1 MAERKLP
8 IGVQNFEDLRQNE
21 YLYVDK
27 TKYIVQLLRG
37 KVYFLSRPRRF
48 GKSLFLSTL
57 AAYFRG
63 QRELFKGLYLEKA
76 EEELAKQEGREAW
89 QQYPILYLD
98 FNASNYKETNSL
110 AINLNNHLTAWE
122 KLYGTELSEQ
132 DYSTRFMGVIRRAHA
147 KTGQQVVIL
156 IDEYD
161 KALLDT
167 LDDEQLNTQYRDV
180 LGAFFSVIKT
190 CDEHLRFS
198 FLTGVSKF
206 SKVSVFSGLNNL
218 RDISQLSDF
227 AAICGIT
234 ERELQTN
241 FAPELETL
249 GKELDQTHEALLATL
264 KQRYDGYLFA
274 RRGDNVYNPFSLLNA
289 LAAKELADYWYATG
303 TPDFLVKYL
312 KEAHYF
318 IPDLEGGVR
327 LDDYGLDKHRAD
339 AHDPIPILFQTGY
352 LTIKEYIAGRNYYRL
367 GYPNDEVRYG
377 FLNNLKSSFLPLD
390 RGLGISIFKFLD
402 DVDAQ
407 DVDAFMERLQ
417 TVFANLPYDTTARE
431 EIKFRE
437 RDYQI
442 VVYLIF
448 ALLGQYTET
457 EVVGTTG
464 RADCVVITATTV
476 YLFELKLWSAG
487 TAEEALQQIIEKDY
501 AAKYASS
508 GKEIILIGASF
519 DEEKRN
525 IKEWVVER
533 IRNNNH

>member
-8 IGVQNFEDLRQNE
+8 IGIQSFQNLRKNGFI
-21 YLYVDK
+21 YVDK
-27 TKYIVQLLRG
+27 TQYIAQLLNGR
-37 KVYFLSRPRRF
+37 VYFLSRPRRF

-63 QRELFKGLYLEKA
+63 QSELFKGLYLEKA

-98 FNASNYKETNSL
+98 FNASNYKETDSL

-122 KLYGTELSEQ
+122 KLYGTEPSEQ
-132 DYSTRFMGVIRRAHA
+132 DYSTRFIGIIRRAHA
-147 KTGQQVVIL
+147 QTGQQVVIL

-198 FLTGVSKF
+198 FLTGVTKF

-218 RDISQLSDF
+218 NDISME
-227 AAICGIT
+227 ATYAGICGIK
-234 ERELQTN
+234 EEELVSY
-241 FAPELETL
+241 FISEIAELSAAL
-249 GKELDQTHEALLATL
+249 QLTHEETIAQL
-264 KQRYDGYLFA
+264 KQRYDGYQFC
-274 RRGDNVYNPFSLLNA
+274 RYGEHVYNPFSLLNV
-289 LAAKELADYWYATG
+289 LKKHEFADYWYATG

-327 LDDYGLDKHRAD
+327 LDDYGLNKHRAD

-352 LTIKEYIAGRNYYRL
+352 LTIKEYVAARNYYRL

-407 DVDAFMERLQ
+407 DIDAFMERLQ

-525 IKEWVVER
+525 IKEWIVER
-533 IRNNNH
+533 MHNNNH

>member
-8 IGVQNFEDLRQNE
+8 IGVQDFEKIIAEGYN
-21 YLYVDK
+21 YVDK
-27 TKYIVQLLRG
+27 TQYIVQLLKG
-37 KVYFLSRPRRF
+37 SVYFLNRPRRF

-63 QRELFKGLYLEKA
+63 QKELFKGLYLEKV
-76 EEELAKQEGREAW
+76 EEELARQGKREAW
-89 QQYPILYLD
+89 IEYPVLYLD
-98 FNASNYKETNSL
+98 FNTENYKKLEDLENILHT
-110 AINLNNHLTAWE
+110 HLKAWE
-122 KLYGTELSEQ
+122 TLYGKDEAERTLS
-132 DYSTRFMGVIRRAHA
+132 SRFKGVIQRAYE
-147 KTGQQVVIL
+147 KTSKKVVVL

-167 LDDEQLNTQYRDV
+167 LDNEDLNIQYRDI

-190 CDEHLRFS
+190 CDEYLRFS

-206 SKVSVFSGLNNL
+206 SEVSVFSGLNNL
-218 RDISQLSDF
+218 RDISQLPDF

-234 ERELQTN
+234 ETELNAN
-241 FAPELETL
+241 FVPEMKALADKLKLPINETLETL
-249 GKELDQTHEALLATL
+249 RK
-264 KQRYDGYLFA
+264 RYDGYLFA
-274 RRGDNVYNPFSLLNA
+274 QEGENVYNPFSLLNTFA
-289 LAAKELADYWYATG
+289 SRVLKDYWYATG

-525 IKEWVVER
+525 IKEWVIQRKECR
-533 IRNNNH
+533 

>member
-442 VVYLIF
+442 AVYLIF

>member
-1 MAERKLP
+1 MTERKLP

-63 QRELFKGLYLEKA
+63 QRELFKGLYIEKA

-122 KLYGTELSEQ
+122 KLYGTEPSEQ
-132 DYSTRFMGVIRRAHA
+132 DYSTRFIGIIRRAHA
-147 KTGQQVVIL
+147 QTGQQVVIL

-167 LDDEQLNTQYRDV
+167 LDDERLNTQYRDV

-198 FLTGVSKF
+198 FLTGVTKF

-218 RDISQLSDF
+218 RDISQLPDF
-227 AAICGIT
+227 AAICGIS
-234 ERELQTN
+234 EAELQTN
-241 FAPELETL
+241 FTSEIEALANKLKLPINETLETL
-249 GKELDQTHEALLATL
+249 RK
-264 KQRYDGYLFA
+264 RYDGYLFA
-274 RRGDNVYNPFSLLNA
+274 QEGENVYNPFSLLNTFA
-289 LAAKELADYWYATG
+289 SRVLKDYWYATG

-318 IPDLEGGVR
+318 IPDLEGDVR

-352 LTIKEYIAGRNYYRL
+352 LTIKEYVAARNYYRL

-402 DVDAQ
+402 DIDAQ
-407 DVDAFMERLQ
+407 DVDSFMERLQ
-417 TVFANLPYDTTARE
+417 TVFANLPYDTTERTE
-431 EIKFRE
+431 VKFRE

-442 VVYLIF
+442 VVYLVF
-448 ALLGQYTET
+448 ALLGQYTAT

-476 YLFELKLWSAG
+476 YVFEFKLWSAG
-487 TAEEALQQIIEKDY
+487 SAEEALQQIIDKGY

-508 GKEIILIGASF
+508 GKEIILVGASF
-519 DEEKRN
+519 DEGKRN
-525 IKEWVVER
+525 IKEWK
-533 IRNNNH
+533 ILDASHG

>member
-8 IGVQNFEDLRQNE
+8 IGIQSFQNLRKNGFI
-21 YLYVDK
+21 YVDK
-27 TKYIVQLLRG
+27 TQYIAQLLNGR
-37 KVYFLSRPRRF
+37 VYFLSRPRRF
-48 GKSLFLSTL
+48 GKSLFLSAL

-63 QRELFKGLYLEKA
+63 QKELFKGLYLEKT
-76 EEELAKQEGREAW
+76 EEELARQEKREAW

-98 FNASNYKETNSL
+98 FNASNYKETDSL

-122 KLYGTELSEQ
+122 KLYGTEPSEQ
-132 DYSTRFMGVIRRAHA
+132 DYSTRFIGIIRRAHA
-147 KTGQQVVIL
+147 QTGKQVVIL

-198 FLTGVSKF
+198 FLTGVTKF

>member
-1 MAERKLP
+1 MKALADKLKLP
-8 IGVQNFEDLRQNE
+8 INE
-21 YLYVDK
+21 
-27 TKYIVQLLRG
+27 T
-37 KVYFLSRPRRF
+37 
-48 GKSLFLSTL
+48 
-57 AAYFRG
+57 
-63 QRELFKGLYLEKA
+63 
-76 EEELAKQEGREAW
+76 
-89 QQYPILYLD
+89 
-98 FNASNYKETNSL
+98 
-110 AINLNNHLTAWE
+110 
-122 KLYGTELSEQ
+122 
-132 DYSTRFMGVIRRAHA
+132 
-147 KTGQQVVIL
+147 
-156 IDEYD
+156 
-161 KALLDT
+161 
-167 LDDEQLNTQYRDV
+167 
-180 LGAFFSVIKT
+180 
-190 CDEHLRFS
+190 
-198 FLTGVSKF
+198 
-206 SKVSVFSGLNNL
+206 
-218 RDISQLSDF
+218 
-227 AAICGIT
+227 
-234 ERELQTN
+234 
-241 FAPELETL
+241 LETL
-249 GKELDQTHEALLATL
+249 RK
-264 KQRYDGYLFA
+264 RYDGYLFA
-274 RRGDNVYNPFSLLNA
+274 QEGENVYNPFSLLNTFA
-289 LAAKELADYWYATG
+289 SRVLKDYWYATG

-519 DEEKRN
+519 DVEKRN
-525 IKEWVVER
+525 IKEWVIQRKECR
-533 IRNNNH
+533 

>member
-98 FNASNYKETNSL
+98 FNASNYKETDSL

-122 KLYGTELSEQ
+122 KLYGTEPSEQ
-132 DYSTRFMGVIRRAHA
+132 DYSTRFIGIIRRAHA
-147 KTGQQVVIL
+147 QTGQQVVIL

-198 FLTGVSKF
+198 FLTGVTKF

-377 FLNNLKSSFLPLD
+377 FLNNLKNSFLPLD

-525 IKEWVVER
+525 IKEWIVER
-533 IRNNNH
+533 MHNNNH

>member
-8 IGVQNFEDLRQNE
+8 IGIQSFQNLRKNGFI
-21 YLYVDK
+21 YVDK
-27 TKYIVQLLRG
+27 TQYIAQLLNGR
-37 KVYFLSRPRRF
+37 VYFLSRPRRF

-63 QRELFKGLYLEKA
+63 QSELFKGLYLEKA

-98 FNASNYKETNSL
+98 FNASNYKETDSL

-122 KLYGTELSEQ
+122 KLYGTEPSEQ
-132 DYSTRFMGVIRRAHA
+132 DYSTRFIGIIRRAHA
-147 KTGQQVVIL
+147 QTGKQVVIL

-167 LDDEQLNTQYRDV
+167 LDDERLNTQYRDV

-190 CDEHLRFS
+190 CDEYLRFS

-218 RDISQLSDF
+218 NDISME
-227 AAICGIT
+227 AIYAGICGIK
-234 ERELQTN
+234 EEELVSY
-241 FAPELETL
+241 FVSEIAELSAAL
-249 GKELDQTHEALLATL
+249 QLTHEETIAQL
-264 KQRYDGYLFA
+264 KQRYDGYQFC
-274 RRGDNVYNPFSLLNA
+274 RYGEHVYNPFSLLNV
-289 LAAKELADYWYATG
+289 LKKHEFADYWYATG

-327 LDDYGLDKHRAD
+327 LDDYGLNKHRAD

-352 LTIKEYIAGRNYYRL
+352 LTIKEYVAARNYYRL

-407 DVDAFMERLQ
+407 DIDAFMERLQ

>member
-8 IGVQNFEDLRQNE
+8 IGVQNFEDLRRNE
-21 YLYVDK
+21 YLYIDK
-27 TKYIVQLLRG
+27 TPYIEQLLRG

-48 GKSLFLSTL
+48 GKSLLLSTL

-63 QRELFKGLYLEKA
+63 QKELFKGLYLEKA
-76 EEELAKQEGREAW
+76 EEELALQEKREAW
-89 QQYPILYLD
+89 IEHPVLYLD
-98 FNASNYKETNSL
+98 FNASNYKEADSL

-122 KLYGTELSEQ
+122 KLYGTEPSEQ
-132 DYSTRFMGVIRRAHA
+132 DYSTRFIGVIRRAHA

-167 LDDEQLNTQYRDV
+167 LEDEKLNTQYRDV
-180 LGAFFSVIKT
+180 LGAFYSVIKT

-198 FLTGVSKF
+198 FLTGVTKF

-218 RDISQLSDF
+218 RDISQLPDF

-234 ERELQTN
+234 EAELRAN
-241 FAPELETL
+241 FMPEIEALAEKLKLSINETL
-249 GKELDQTHEALLATL
+249 DTL
-264 KQRYDGYLFA
+264 RKRYDGYLFA
-274 RRGDNVYNPFSLLNA
+274 QEGENVYNPFSLLNTFA
-289 LAAKELADYWYATG
+289 SRVLKDYWYATG

-327 LDDYGLDKHRAD
+327 LDDYGLNKHRAD

-352 LTIKEYIAGRNYYRL
+352 LTIKEYVAARNYYRL

-377 FLNNLKSSFLPLD
+377 FLNNLKSSFLPPD

-402 DVDAQ
+402 DIDAQ

-417 TVFANLPYDTTARE
+417 TVFANLPYDTTERTE
-431 EIKFRE
+431 VKFRE

-442 VVYLIF
+442 VVYLVF
-448 ALLGQYTET
+448 ALLGQYTAT

-464 RADCVVITATTV
+464 RADCVVITASTV
-476 YLFELKLWSAG
+476 YIFELKLWSAG

-508 GKEIILIGASF
+508 GKEIILVGASF
-519 DEEKRN
+519 DNEKRN
-525 IKEWVVER
+525 IKEWVIQR
-533 IRNNNH
+533 KTSC

>member
-8 IGVQNFEDLRQNE
+8 IGVQSFEKMITE
-21 YLYVDK
+21 GYYYVDK
-27 TKYIVQLLRG
+27 TQYIAQLLKG
-37 KVYFLSRPRRF
+37 QVYFLSRPRRF

-63 QRELFKGLYLEKA
+63 QKELFKGLYLEKA

-89 QQYPILYLD
+89 VEYPVLYLD
-98 FNASNYKETNSL
+98 FNTENYKKLEDLENILHT
-110 AINLNNHLTAWE
+110 HLKAWE
-122 KLYGTELSEQ
+122 TLYGKDEAERTLS
-132 DYSTRFMGVIRRAHA
+132 SRFKGVIQRAYE
-147 KTGQQVVIL
+147 KTSKKVVVL

-167 LDDEQLNTQYRDV
+167 LDNEDLNIQYRDI

-190 CDEHLRFS
+190 CDEYLRFS

-218 RDISQLSDF
+218 NDISME
-227 AAICGIT
+227 AIYAGICGIK
-234 ERELQTN
+234 EEELVSY
-241 FAPELETL
+241 FVSEIAELSAAL
-249 GKELDQTHEALLATL
+249 QLTHEETIAQL
-264 KQRYDGYLFA
+264 KQRYDGYQFC
-274 RRGDNVYNPFSLLNA
+274 RYGEHVYNPFSLLNV
-289 LAAKELADYWYATG
+289 LKKHEFADYWYATG

-327 LDDYGLDKHRAD
+327 LDDYGLNKHRAD

-352 LTIKEYIAGRNYYRL
+352 LTIKEYVAARNYYRL

-402 DVDAQ
+402 DIDAQ
-407 DVDAFMERLQ
+407 DVDSFMERLQ
-417 TVFANLPYDTTARE
+417 TVFANLPYDTTERTE
-431 EIKFRE
+431 VKFRE

-442 VVYLIF
+442 VVYLVF
-448 ALLGQYTET
+448 ALLGQYTAT

-476 YLFELKLWSAG
+476 YVFELKLWSAG

>member
-1 MAERKLP
+1 MTERKLP
-8 IGVQNFEDLRQNE
+8 IGVQNFEKMITGGYN
-21 YLYVDK
+21 YVDK
-27 TKYIVQLLRG
+27 TQYIVQLLKG
-37 KVYFLSRPRRF
+37 QVYFLSRPRRF

-63 QRELFKGLYLEKA
+63 QKELFKGLYLEKA
-76 EEELAKQEGREAW
+76 EEKRAKREKREAW
-89 QQYPILYLD
+89 VEYPVLYLD
-98 FNASNYKETNSL
+98 FARKEYKTKEDLLERL
-110 AINLNNHLTAWE
+110 ALNLRDWE
-122 KLYGTELSEQ
+122 ATYGIDKITDSPEEQFAYIIEQIHKLHG
-132 DYSTRFMGVIRRAHA
+132 
-147 KTGQQVVIL
+147 KQVVVL

-161 KALLDT
+161 KPLYESIG
-167 LDDEQLNTQYRDV
+167 DEELNDV
-180 LGAFFSVIKT
+180 FRSMLRGFYSVIKSL
-190 CDEHLRFS
+190 DADIRFA
-198 FLTGVSKF
+198 FLTGITKF

-218 RDISQLSDF
+218 RDISQLPDF

-234 ERELQTN
+234 ETELQTN
-241 FAPELETL
+241 FTPEIEALANKLKLPINETLETL
-249 GKELDQTHEALLATL
+249 RK
-264 KQRYDGYLFA
+264 RYDGYLFA
-274 RRGDNVYNPFSLLNA
+274 QEGENVYNPFSLLNTFA
-289 LAAKELADYWYATG
+289 SRVLKDYWYATG

-352 LTIKEYIAGRNYYRL
+352 LTIKEYVAARNYYRL

-377 FLNNLKSSFLPLD
+377 FLNNLKSRFLPLD

-402 DVDAQ
+402 DIDAQ
-407 DVDAFMERLQ
+407 DVDSFMERLQ
-417 TVFANLPYDTTARE
+417 TVFAHLPYDTTERTE
-431 EIKFRE
+431 VKFRE

-442 VVYLIF
+442 VVYLVF
-448 ALLGQYTET
+448 ALLGQYTAT

-476 YLFELKLWSAG
+476 YVFEFKLWSAG
-487 TAEEALQQIIEKDY
+487 TAEEALQQIIDKGY

-508 GKEIILIGASF
+508 GKEIILVGASF

-525 IKEWVVER
+525 IKEWVMR
-533 IRNNNH
+533 RNALK

>member
-8 IGVQNFEDLRQNE
+8 IGVQNFEDLRKNE
-21 YLYVDK
+21 YLYIDK
-27 TKYIVQLLRG
+27 TKYIEQLLRG

-63 QRELFKGLYLEKA
+63 QRELFRDLYLEKA
-76 EEELAKQEGREAW
+76 EEELAKQEGRQAW
-89 QQYPILYLD
+89 QEYPVLYLD
-98 FNASNYKETNSL
+98 FNTSNYKDSESL
-110 AINLNNHLTAWE
+110 AINLNNHLTVWE
-122 KLYGTELSEQ
+122 ELYGTAPSEQ
-132 DYSTRFMGVIRRAHA
+132 DYSTRFMGVIRRAHK
-147 KTGQQVVIL
+147 KTGKQVVIL
-156 IDEYD
+156 VDEYD

-167 LDDEQLNTQYRDV
+167 LDNEDLNTQYRDI

-198 FLTGVSKF
+198 FLTGVTKF

-218 RDISQLSDF
+218 RDLSQLSDF

-234 ERELQTN
+234 EAELKAN
-241 FAPELETL
+241 FAPELEIL
-249 GKELDQTHEALLATL
+249 GQELSQTREALLVTL
-264 KQRYDGYLFA
+264 KKRYDGYLFA
-274 RRGDNVYNPFSLLNA
+274 RRGENVYNPFSLLNV

-318 IPDLEGGVR
+318 IPDLEDGVR

-339 AHDPIPILFQTGY
+339 AHDPVPILFQTGY
-352 LTIKEYIAGRNYYRL
+352 LTIKEYVSSRNYYRL

-402 DVDAQ
+402 DIDAQ
-407 DVDAFMERLQ
+407 DVDSFMERLQ
-417 TVFANLPYDTTARE
+417 TVFANLPYDTSERNE
-431 EIKFRE
+431 LKFRE

-442 VVYLIF
+442 VVYLVF
-448 ALLGQYTET
+448 ALLGQYAQT
-457 EVVGTTG
+457 EVVSTTG
-464 RADCVVITATTV
+464 RADCVVVTPTTIYV
-476 YLFELKLWSAG
+476 FEFKLWSAG
-487 TAEEALQQIIEKDY
+487 RAEDALQQIIDKGY
-501 AAKYASS
+501 AAKYQSS
-508 GKEIILIGASF
+508 GKSIILVGASF
-519 DEEKRN
+519 DQGARN
-525 IKEWVVER
+525 IGEYKVQHG
-533 IRNNNH
+533 I

>member
-27 TKYIVQLLRG
+27 TKYIVQLLCG

-63 QRELFKGLYLEKA
+63 QKELFKGLYIEKA
-76 EEELAKQEGREAW
+76 EEELAKQEGRKAW

-98 FNASNYKETNSL
+98 FNASNYKETDSL

-122 KLYGTELSEQ
+122 KLYGTEPSEQ
-132 DYSTRFMGVIRRAHA
+132 DYSTRFIGIIRRAHA
-147 KTGQQVVIL
+147 QTGKQVVIL

-167 LDDEQLNTQYRDV
+167 LDDERLNTQYRDV

-198 FLTGVSKF
+198 FLTGVTKF

-218 RDISQLSDF
+218 RDISQLPDF

-234 ERELQTN
+234 ETELQKN
-241 FAPELETL
+241 FTPEIEALANKLKLPINETLETL
-249 GKELDQTHEALLATL
+249 RK
-264 KQRYDGYLFA
+264 RYDGYLFA
-274 RRGDNVYNPFSLLNA
+274 QEGDNVYNPFSLLNTFA
-289 LAAKELADYWYATG
+289 SRVLKDYWYATG

-318 IPDLEGGVR
+318 IPDLEGDVR

-352 LTIKEYIAGRNYYRL
+352 LTIKEYVTARNYYRL

-402 DVDAQ
+402 DIDAQ
-407 DVDAFMERLQ
+407 DVDSFMERLQ
-417 TVFANLPYDTTARE
+417 TVFAHLPYDTTERTE
-431 EIKFRE
+431 VKFRE

-442 VVYLIF
+442 VVYLVF
-448 ALLGQYTET
+448 ALLGQYTAT

-476 YLFELKLWSAG
+476 YVFELKLWSAG
-487 TAEEALQQIIEKDY
+487 SAEEALQQIIAKDY

-508 GKEIILIGASF
+508 GKEIILVGASF

-525 IKEWVVER
+525 IKEWVIQRGEC
-533 IRNNNH
+533 

>member
-122 KLYGTELSEQ
+122 KLYGTEPSEQ
-132 DYSTRFMGVIRRAHA
+132 DYSTRFIGIIRRAHA
-147 KTGQQVVIL
+147 QTGQQVVIL

-198 FLTGVSKF
+198 FLTGVTKF

-218 RDISQLSDF
+218 NDISME
-227 AAICGIT
+227 ATYAGICGIK
-234 ERELQTN
+234 EEELVSY
-241 FAPELETL
+241 FISEIAELSAAL
-249 GKELDQTHEALLATL
+249 QLTHEETIAQL
-264 KQRYDGYLFA
+264 KQRYDGYQFC
-274 RRGDNVYNPFSLLNA
+274 RYGEHVYNPFSLLNV
-289 LAAKELADYWYATG
+289 LKKHEFADYWYATG

-327 LDDYGLDKHRAD
+327 LDDYGLNKHRAD

-352 LTIKEYIAGRNYYRL
+352 LTIKEYVAARNYYRL

-487 TAEEALQQIIEKDY
+487 SAEEALQQIIDKGY

-508 GKEIILIGASF
+508 GKEIILVGASF

-525 IKEWVVER
+525 IKEWVVAR

>member
-1 MAERKLP
+1 M
-8 IGVQNFEDLRQNE
+8 
-21 YLYVDK
+21 
-27 TKYIVQLLRG
+27 
-37 KVYFLSRPRRF
+37 
-48 GKSLFLSTL
+48 
-57 AAYFRG
+57 
-63 QRELFKGLYLEKA
+63 
-76 EEELAKQEGREAW
+76 
-89 QQYPILYLD
+89 
-98 FNASNYKETNSL
+98 
-110 AINLNNHLTAWE
+110 
-122 KLYGTELSEQ
+122 
-132 DYSTRFMGVIRRAHA
+132 
-147 KTGQQVVIL
+147 
-156 IDEYD
+156 
-161 KALLDT
+161 
-167 LDDEQLNTQYRDV
+167 
-180 LGAFFSVIKT
+180 
-190 CDEHLRFS
+190 
-198 FLTGVSKF
+198 
-206 SKVSVFSGLNNL
+206 
-218 RDISQLSDF
+218 
-227 AAICGIT
+227 
-234 ERELQTN
+234 
-241 FAPELETL
+241 
-249 GKELDQTHEALLATL
+249 
-264 KQRYDGYLFA
+264 KQRYDGYQFC
-274 RRGDNVYNPFSLLNA
+274 RFGEHVYNPFSLLNV
-289 LAAKELADYWYATG
+289 LKKHECADYWYATG

-352 LTIKEYIAGRNYYRL
+352 LTIKEYVAARNYYRL

-487 TAEEALQQIIEKDY
+487 SAEEALQQIIDKGY

-508 GKEIILIGASF
+508 GKEIILVGASF

-525 IKEWVVER
+525 IKEWVIQRREC
-533 IRNNNH
+533 

>member
-8 IGVQNFEDLRQNE
+8 IGVQDFEKIIAEGYN
-21 YLYVDK
+21 YVDK
-27 TKYIVQLLRG
+27 TQYIVQLLKG
-37 KVYFLSRPRRF
+37 SVYFLSRPRRF

-63 QRELFKGLYLEKA
+63 QKELFKGLYLEKA
-76 EEELAKQEGREAW
+76 EEELAKQEKREAW
-89 QQYPILYLD
+89 VEYPVLYLD
-98 FNASNYKETNSL
+98 FARKEYKTKEDLLERL
-110 AINLNNHLTAWE
+110 ALNLRAWE
-122 KLYGTELSEQ
+122 ATYGIDKITDSPEEQFAYIIEQIHKLHG
-132 DYSTRFMGVIRRAHA
+132 
-147 KTGQQVVIL
+147 KQVVVL

-161 KALLDT
+161 KPLYESIG
-167 LDDEQLNTQYRDV
+167 DEELNEVFRSMLRGFY
-180 LGAFFSVIKT
+180 SVIKSL
-190 CDEHLRFS
+190 DADIRFA
-198 FLTGVSKF
+198 FLTGITKF

-218 RDISQLSDF
+218 RDISQLPDF

-234 ERELQTN
+234 ETELNAN
-241 FAPELETL
+241 FAPEMEALADKLKRPISETLETL
-249 GKELDQTHEALLATL
+249 RK
-264 KQRYDGYLFA
+264 RYDGYLFA
-274 RRGDNVYNPFSLLNA
+274 QEGENVYNPFSLLNTFA
-289 LAAKELADYWYATG
+289 SRVLKDYWYATG

-519 DEEKRN
+519 DVEKRN
-525 IKEWVVER
+525 IKEWVIQRKECR
-533 IRNNNH
+533 

>member
-8 IGVQNFEDLRQNE
+8 IGIQSFQNLRKNGFI
-21 YLYVDK
+21 YVDK
-27 TKYIVQLLRG
+27 TQYIAQLLNGR
-37 KVYFLSRPRRF
+37 VYFLSRPRRF

-63 QRELFKGLYLEKA
+63 QSELFKGLYLEKA

-98 FNASNYKETNSL
+98 FNASNYKETDSL

-122 KLYGTELSEQ
+122 KLYGTEPSEQ
-132 DYSTRFMGVIRRAHA
+132 DYSTRFIGIIRRAHA
-147 KTGQQVVIL
+147 QTGKQVVIL

-167 LDDEQLNTQYRDV
+167 LDDERLNTQYRDV

-190 CDEHLRFS
+190 CDEYLRFS

-206 SKVSVFSGLNNL
+206 SEVSVFSGLNNL
-218 RDISQLSDF
+218 RDISQLPDF

-234 ERELQTN
+234 ETELNAN
-241 FAPELETL
+241 FVPEMKALADKLKLPINETLETL
-249 GKELDQTHEALLATL
+249 RK
-264 KQRYDGYLFA
+264 RYDGYLFA
-274 RRGDNVYNPFSLLNA
+274 QEGENVYNPFSLLNTFA
-289 LAAKELADYWYATG
+289 SRVLKDYWYATG

>member
-8 IGVQNFEDLRQNE
+8 IGVQSFEKMITE
-21 YLYVDK
+21 GYYYVDK
-27 TKYIVQLLRG
+27 TQYIAQLLKG
-37 KVYFLSRPRRF
+37 QVYFLSRPRRF

-63 QRELFKGLYLEKA
+63 QKELFKGLYLEKV
-76 EEELAKQEGREAW
+76 EEELARQEKREAW
-89 QQYPILYLD
+89 IEYPVLYLD
-98 FNASNYKETNSL
+98 FNTENYKKLEDLENILHT
-110 AINLNNHLTAWE
+110 HLKAWE
-122 KLYGTELSEQ
+122 TLYGKDEAERTLS
-132 DYSTRFMGVIRRAHA
+132 SRFKGVIQRAYE
-147 KTGQQVVIL
+147 KTSKKVVVL

-167 LDDEQLNTQYRDV
+167 LDNEDLNIQYRDI

-190 CDEHLRFS
+190 CDEYLRFS

-448 ALLGQYTET
+448 ALLGQYVQT
-457 EVVGTTG
+457 EVQSVTG
-464 RADCVVITATTV
+464 RADCVVDTPTTV
-476 YLFELKLWSAG
+476 YIFELKLWSTG
-487 TAEEALQQIIEKDY
+487 TAEDALTQIRTKGYDTPY
-501 AAKYASS
+501 KSS
-508 GKEIILIGASF
+508 GKEVILIGASF
-519 DEEKRN
+519 DAEKRN
-525 IKEWVVER
+525 IGEWKVER
-533 IRNNNH
+533 L

>member
-8 IGVQNFEDLRQNE
+8 IGVQDFEVLRENDFI
-21 YLYVDK
+21 YVDK
-27 TKYIVQLLRG
+27 TQYIAQLLNGR
-37 KVYFLSRPRRF
+37 VYFLSRPRRF

-63 QRELFKGLYLEKA
+63 QKELFKGLYLEKV
-76 EEELAKQEGREAW
+76 EEELARQEKREAW
-89 QQYPILYLD
+89 IEYPVLYLD
-98 FNASNYKETNSL
+98 FARKEYKTKEDLLERL
-110 AINLNNHLTAWE
+110 ALNLRNWE
-122 KLYGTELSEQ
+122 AIYGIAKITDSPEEQFAYIIEQIHKLHG
-132 DYSTRFMGVIRRAHA
+132 
-147 KTGQQVVIL
+147 KQVVVL

-161 KALLDT
+161 KPLY
-167 LDDEQLNTQYRDV
+167 ESFGNEELNEVYRSM
-180 LGAFFSVIKT
+180 LRGFYSVIKSL
-190 CDEHLRFS
+190 DADIRFA
-198 FLTGVSKF
+198 FLTGITKF

-218 RDISQLSDF
+218 RDISLLSDF

-234 ERELQTN
+234 EAELNAN
-241 FAPELETL
+241 FAPEIETL
-249 GKELDQTHEALLATL
+249 EKELTQTHEELLATL

-487 TAEEALQQIIEKDY
+487 SAEEALQQIIDKGY

-508 GKEIILIGASF
+508 GKEIILVGASF

-525 IKEWVVER
+525 IKEWVIQRKECR
-533 IRNNNH
+533 

>member
-8 IGVQNFEDLRQNE
+8 IGIQSFQNLRKNGFI
-21 YLYVDK
+21 YVDK
-27 TKYIVQLLRG
+27 TQYIAQLLNGR
-37 KVYFLSRPRRF
+37 VYFLSRPRRF
-48 GKSLFLSTL
+48 GKSLFLSAL

-63 QRELFKGLYLEKA
+63 QKELFKGLYLEKA

-98 FNASNYKETNSL
+98 FNASNYKETDSL

-122 KLYGTELSEQ
+122 KLYGTEPSEQ

-198 FLTGVSKF
+198 FLTGVTKF

-234 ERELQTN
+234 EAELRTN

-525 IKEWVVER
+525 IKEWIVER
-533 IRNNNH
+533 MHNNNH